1 MAGIYIHIPFCR
13 KLCHYC
19 NFHRSTNI
27 RNSKVLI
34 NALINEIRLKK
45 DYLENDPVETIYF
58 GGGTPSILNIK
69 ELLSITGAIYKT
81 FKVIKNAEITLEANP
96 DDLSKKYLNNLK
108 NYTAINRLSIGIQSF
123 YDEDLKLMN
132 RRHDSMQALQS
143 VKLSQEAG
151 FANISIDLIYGLPGM
166 TSKKWYSN
174 LLQVFNLNVQHI
186 SAYHLTFEPGTVF
199 NKLLNEGKLTPI
211 PEEESMEQYELL
223 LDVSK
228 TRGFVHYEISNFAL
242 EDYFSQHNS
251 NYWKQKKYLGIGP
264 SAHSYNI
271 ASREWNIADNKKY
284 IEGINSG
291 KPMIETETLDTKS
304 KYNDYILTS
313 LRTMWG
319 ADINYIRESFGSEYG
334 EFILNKSKT
343 FSEDNIILQDNNI
356 LRLTPRGQFIS
367 NYIISELIIA

>member
-19 NFHRSTNI
+19 NFHRTTNI
-27 RNSKVLI
+27 SNIKVLV
-34 NALINEIRLKK
+34 NALIKEIGLRKN
-45 DYLENDPVETIYF
+45 YLENEPVETIYF
-58 GGGTPSILNIK
+58 GGGTPSILHVK
-69 ELLSITGAIYKT
+69 ELSAVTGAIYNT
-81 FKVIKNAEITLEANP
+81 FRVNKDSEITLEANP
-96 DDLSKKYLNNLK
+96 DDLTKEYLNDLK
-108 NYTAINRLSIGIQSF
+108 NSTPINRLSIGIQSF

-132 RRHDSMQALQS
+132 RRHDSIQALQS

-151 FANISIDLIYGLPGM
+151 FSNISIDLIYGLPGL

-186 SAYHLTFEPGTVF
+186 SAYHLTFEPGTTF
-199 NKLLNEGKLTPI
+199 AKLLNEGKLSPI
-211 PEEESMEQYELL
+211 PEDESMEQYELL

-228 TRGFVHYEISNFAL
+228 TRGFIHYEISNFAL
-242 EDYFSQHNS
+242 EDYFSEHNS

-271 ASREWNIADNKKY
+271 ASRQWNIADNKKY
-284 IEGINSG
+284 IEGMNAG
-291 KPMIETETLDTKS
+291 NPMTETETLDIKS

-319 ADINYIRESFGSEYG
+319 ADINYIREAFGNEYG
-334 EFILNKSKT
+334 KFVLNKSKT
-343 FSEDNIILQDNNI
+343 FSEDNIIQHNKNI